1 MWKSVPRQNNRDWK
15 LRSKFS
21 AKKLIIAVK
30 QWNSE
35 MEKGLKN
42 KMATEYLSI
51 QRFDHGF
58 SNNFLTRL
66 GSTKAT
72 NGRLLAE
79 N

>member
-1 MWKSVPRQNNRDWK
+1 
-15 LRSKFS
+15 
-21 AKKLIIAVK
+21 
-30 QWNSE
+30 

-72 NGRLLAE
+72 NGRSAE